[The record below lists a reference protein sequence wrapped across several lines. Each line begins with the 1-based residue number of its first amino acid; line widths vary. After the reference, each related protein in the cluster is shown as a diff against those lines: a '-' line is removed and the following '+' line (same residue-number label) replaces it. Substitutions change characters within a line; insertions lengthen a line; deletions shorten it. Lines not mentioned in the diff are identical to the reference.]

1 MSPLLPQSRP
11 QPDDEEHPQRLALL
25 PAAGVLGAL
34 ALKPGQR
41 FLDVDAGVGAY
52 FFPVFEAMRGKGVFL
67 AAHLDEERLRRFLTR
82 LEGYSAH
89 PGYSKVEVV
98 RSKPDRLPL
107 PEASADRVLLQQA
120 FHRLRDQQGWLGELR
135 RVLAPG
141 GLLCLLDWKPSST
154 GSDQAQEGELGPA
167 DALRVPEAQA
177 AHALQEAG
185 FSLVVSHAGFQQH
198 WCLTAR
204 R

>member
-1 MSPLLPQSRP
+1 MSPLLPQPR
-11 QPDDEEHPQRLALL
+11 PDDEEHPQRLALL

-52 FFPVFEAMRGKGVFL
+52 FFPVFEAMQGKGVFL

-82 LEGYSAH
+82 LEGYASH
-89 PGYSKVEVV
+89 PGYAAVEVV

-120 FHRLRDQQGWLGELR
+120 FHRLRDPLGWLGELR

-141 GLLCLLDWKPSST
+141 GLLCLLDWKP
-154 GSDQAQEGELGPA
+154 GMGGAELGPA
-167 DALRVPEAQA
+167 DALRVAEAQA

-185 FSLVVSHAGFQQH
+185 FNLVVSHAGFQQH

>member
-1 MSPLLPQSRP
+1 MSPLLPQP
-11 QPDDEEHPQRLALL
+11 QPHDEEHPQRLALL

-41 FLDVDAGVGAY
+41 FLDVDCGVGAY
-52 FFPVFEAMRGKGVFL
+52 FFPVFEAMQGKGVFL

-82 LEGYSAH
+82 LEGYSSH
-89 PGYSKVEVV
+89 PGYAKVEVV

-120 FHRLRDQQGWLGELR
+120 FHRLRDQRGWLKELR

-141 GLLCLLDWKPSST
+141 GLLCLLDWKP
-154 GSDQAQEGELGPA
+154 GQGDAELGPA
-167 DALRVPEAQA
+167 DALRVPEARA
-177 AHALQEAG
+177 AHALQDAG

>member
-1 MSPLLPQSRP
+1 MSPLRPLP

-41 FLDVDAGVGAY
+41 FLDVDCGVGTY
-52 FFPVFEAMRGKGVFL
+52 FFPVFEAMQGKGVFL

-82 LEGYSAH
+82 LESYAGH
-89 PGYSKVEVV
+89 PGYARVEVV

-120 FHRLRDQQGWLGELR
+120 YHRLRDQRAWLRELR

-141 GLLCLLDWKPSST
+141 GLCCLLDWKPSSA
-154 GSDQAQEGELGPA
+154 GSEQAQEGELGPA
-167 DALRVPEAQA
+167 DGLRVAEADA
-177 AHALQEAG
+177 AHALQDAG

>member
-1 MSPLLPQSRP
+1 MSPLLPQP
-11 QPDDEEHPQRLALL
+11 QPHDEEHPRRLALL

-41 FLDVDAGVGAY
+41 FLDVDCGVGAY
-52 FFPVFEAMRGKGVFL
+52 FFPVFEAMQGRGVFL
-67 AAHLDEERLRRFLTR
+67 AAHLDEDRLRRFLTR
-82 LEGYSAH
+82 LEGYSSH
-89 PGYSKVEVV
+89 PGYSRVEVV

-120 FHRLRDQQGWLGELR
+120 FHRLRDQRGWLKELR

-141 GLLCLLDWKPSST
+141 GLLCLLDWKP
-154 GSDQAQEGELGPA
+154 GCGGAELGPE
-167 DALRVPEAQA
+167 DALRIPEAQA
-177 AHALQEAG
+177 AHILQEAG
-185 FSLVVSHAGFQQH
+185 FSLVVSHTGFQQH